1 MLLVDA
7 LPVLYAAHYSFP
19 PESRLRSQEG
29 EDTTCAFQ
37 LLQSLLALLRE
48 LQPSHA
54 CVVFDPTSGSVRSLP
69 PGWTLPYLPN
79 STSLRS
85 ATPAG
90 GLPTLSGAGAVFK
103 SWRHSLFANYKGSR
117 KDQPAEVAAGAEMSQ
132 RLLDAAGLP
141 YVEVAGVEADDIIA
155 TLATQA
161 QHAGLSVVIASPDRD
176 FHQLLSPSCQ
186 VWSPARGQ
194 AGSSGLWKKHTTET
208 FRETH
213 GGLEP
218 WQHTHMKALTGDATD
233 DITGVAG
240 IGPVLATQLL
250 QRYTTLE
257 AVLEQAQT
265 PSELPVRARKPM
277 AAAQAAHD
285 ARLSFDLVTLR
296 TDVHTAT
303 PVLQRPLHVYARARG
318 DEGRRSVLEAV
329 AAEYSFRSLSGEELD
344 LLLWE
349 A

>member
-7 LPVLYAAHYSFP
+7 LPVLYAGHYSFP
-19 PESRLRSQEG
+19 PDSRLRNEEG
-29 EDTTCAFQ
+29 EDTTCCFQ
-37 LLQSLLALLRE
+37 LTQSLLALLRE
-48 LQPSHA
+48 VQPSHA

-85 ATPAG
+85 VTPSG
-90 GLPTLSGAGAVFK
+90 GLPTLSGTGAAFK
-103 SWRHSLFANYKGSR
+103 SWRHSLFADYKGSR
-117 KDQPAEVAAGAEMSQ
+117 KDQPLEVGAGAEMSQ

-161 QHAGLSVVIASPDRD
+161 QAAGLSVVIASPDRD
-176 FHQLLSPSCQ
+176 FHQLLSPTCH
-186 VWSPARGQ
+186 VWSPSRGQ
-194 AGSSGLWKKHTTET
+194 GAGPWKKHTAET
-208 FRETH
+208 FRAAH

-233 DITGVAG
+233 DIRGVAG

-257 AVLEQAQT
+257 AVLEQIQT

-277 AAAQAAHD
+277 AAPQAAHD
-285 ARLSFDLVTLR
+285 ARISFDLVTLR

-303 PVLQRPLHVYARARG
+303 PVLQRPLDVYARASG
-318 DEGRRSVLEAV
+318 AGGSRRHVLEAV
-329 AAEYSFRSLSGEELD
+329 KAEYAFKSISDTEID

-349 A
+349 